1 MKNLNESLNKLKKGL
16 KFKKFHS
23 NIDSVDYEELDNY
36 NNNYDFADDDK
47 YRKIGSTR
55 TLFKEFD
62 SDYYKPVRTDDGFAG
77 RKNNYIECK
86 SNLSLKE
93 YLDMIRPYLRDLI
106 NNHKTSMESNNNNSN
121 SNDNSNSN
129 NNNNNN
135 NNTGR
140 AEWEIELIMQNN
152 FISVKNF
159 EDTRTKY
166 SASKPVEIYMGSDTE
181 NALDTLFNTILGKIQ
196 QAIETSNEGGS
207 RFTHESVALLY
218 YYFRKIEIRR
228 GESNIMSPDWIES
241 KKATINSKNERR

>member
-86 SNLSLKE
+86 SNLSPKE

-129 NNNNNN
+129 NNNS

-140 AEWEIELIMQNN
+140 AEWEIELIMQ
-152 FISVKNF
+152 
-159 EDTRTKY
+159 DTRTKY
-166 SASKPVEIYMGSDTE
+166 SASKPVEIYIVSDTE

-218 YYFRKIEIRR
+218 YCFRKIEIRR